1 MAERFESV
9 DKVIARLREA
19 DYLADAGIAGVVF
32 LADRL
37 EKPVLV
43 EGPAG
48 VGKTELAKAIAQ
60 VTGSRLIRLQCYEG
74 LDEAKALYEW
84 NYKKQLLRIQ
94 SDREH
99 EASWAEVEAD
109 IFSEPFLLTR
119 PLLEAIRSEEP
130 VVLLIDEVDR
140 VEIET
145 EALLLEVLSDF
156 QVSIPELG
164 TIVGNQLAADRAA
177 HVEQHPGAVG
187 GVEAAVP
194 LPAHRLPEHRAREG
208 DRAGAGAR
216 DRRRA
221 RGSDRAGRPVDPS
234 ARAEEVA
241 VDLGDHRLGTHAPLP
256 RQVRD
261 RPRRDRR
268 DAARAAEVPV
278 RHHQGAQG
286 ASGPRRRHP
295 VTSSTRDGAV
305 SMPMVPAAAPTEVQ
319 SLLDVL
325 QGFVHEL
332 RAAGL
337 PVSMTENLDAMRA
350 LEYVDISDREVFR
363 TVLATTLVKHH
374 RHQRAFDVV
383 FNVYFSLFSHG
394 IDDDELLEA
403 SGPRQRARRR
413 TACRRAGAGTPMSRE
428 ELAEMLMRAL
438 MNMDREALR
447 RLARARGAAVRRHG
461 ARPARRRHLL
471 PVPHAAGARPRG
483 AHRAAHGQARQ
494 QGEAGEGELAD
505 RLLREEFEARLRE
518 LRELVEEE
526 IRRALVA
533 DRGMEA
539 MARTLRKPLP
549 EDVEFMHASRD
560 EMLALQRAVYPLT
573 RSMAARLAQRRRRR
587 HRGALDFRKT
597 VRASLSYGGVPA
609 EPKFR
614 HPHPSKPE
622 IMVIADISGSV
633 ASFAR
638 FTLMFVYAMASQ
650 FSKVRS
656 WVFIDGIDEV
666 TTFFQ
671 ESDDVTDAVHR
682 VNVEADVVWVDGHS
696 DYGHAF
702 ETFYQRHYGE
712 ITPKSSIILLGDARN
727 NYHAS
732 EAWVVERDAE
742 ARPAHL
748 LAEPRAAE
756 LLGHR

>member
-1 MAERFESV
+1 
-9 DKVIARLREA
+9 
-19 DYLADAGIAGVVF
+19 
-32 LADRL
+32 
-37 EKPVLV
+37 
-43 EGPAG
+43 
-48 VGKTELAKAIAQ
+48 
-60 VTGSRLIRLQCYEG
+60 
-74 LDEAKALYEW
+74 
-84 NYKKQLLRIQ
+84 
-94 SDREH
+94 
-99 EASWAEVEAD
+99 
-109 IFSEPFLLTR
+109 
-119 PLLEAIRSEEP
+119 
-130 VVLLIDEVDR
+130 
-140 VEIET
+140 
-145 EALLLEVLSDF
+145 
-156 QVSIPELG
+156 
-164 TIVGNQLAADRAA
+164 
-177 HVEQHPGAVG
+177 
-187 GVEAAVP
+187 
-194 LPAHRLPEHRAREG
+194 
-208 DRAGAGAR
+208 
-216 DRRRA
+216 
-221 RGSDRAGRPVDPS
+221 
-234 ARAEEVA
+234 
-241 VDLGDHRLGTHAPLP
+241 
-256 RQVRD
+256 
-261 RPRRDRR
+261 
-268 DAARAAEVPV
+268 
-278 RHHQGAQG
+278 
-286 ASGPRRRHP
+286 
-295 VTSSTRDGAV
+295 
-305 SMPMVPAAAPTEVQ
+305 
-319 SLLDVL
+319 
-325 QGFVHEL
+325 
-332 RAAGL
+332 
-337 PVSMTENLDAMRA
+337 
-350 LEYVDISDREVFR
+350 
-363 TVLATTLVKHH
+363 
-374 RHQRAFDVV
+374 
-383 FNVYFSLFSHG
+383 
-394 IDDDELLEA
+394 
-403 SGPRQRARRR
+403 
-413 TACRRAGAGTPMSRE
+413 MSRE

-447 RLARARGAAVRRHG
+447 RLAALAVQQFAGMEPGRPVGGTYYLYRTLRALDLEALTERLMGM
-461 ARPARRRHLL
+461 
-471 PVPHAAGARPRG
+471 
-483 AHRAAHGQARQ
+483 ARQ

-666 TTFFQ
+666 TTYFQ

-732 EAWVVERDAE
+732 EAWVVEELQKR
-742 ARPAHL
+742 ARHTYWLNP
-748 LAEPRAAE
+748 EPRSYWDTGDSIVSEYTKYCDGVFECRNLRQLQQFVAQIAE
-756 LLGHR
+756 G